1 MSLAGRVFRERR
13 AVMLPLA
20 IFLAANVI
28 VLIAVV
34 WPLKRTV
41 DGAADA
47 NYAAATALASAR
59 QEEAKAKA
67 QREGK
72 ERADAELQEFYGV
85 ILPRDLRGA
94 TETTNF
100 DLHQL
105 ARENNLTFRAGTW
118 DHDVT
123 RDSDLTKVVGQFT
136 LIGDYKDIRSFLY
149 GVETATEF
157 VIIES
162 VALAAANSGQA
173 NSQLELALTVA
184 TFFRTPPALEG
195 GAR

>member
-1 MSLAGRVFRERR
+1 MSLTRRVFRERR

-28 VLIAVV
+28 VLLAVV

-47 NYAAATALASAR
+47 NYAAATALAAAR
-59 QEEAKAKA
+59 QAEAEAKA
-67 QREGK
+67 QRQGK
-72 ERADAELQEFYGV
+72 ERADVELREFYGA
-85 ILPRDLRGA
+85 ILPRDIRGA
-94 TETTNF
+94 SDVTNF
-100 DLHQL
+100 SLNLL
-105 ARENNLTFRAGTW
+105 ARENNLTFRAGQW
-118 DHDVT
+118 DHEQD
-123 RDSDLTKVVGQFT
+123 RDSNLTKLVGQFT
-136 LIGDYKDIRSFLY
+136 LIGDYKNIRSFLY

-162 VALAAANSGQA
+162 VQLAAANTAQGEA
-173 NSQLELALTVA
+173 QLELSLSVA
-184 TFFRTPPALEG
+184 TYFLSTPQMEG